1 MSFHLVF
8 LNIIFQFRQSRILAM
23 HLSKIEKD
31 KMFYED
37 HGVITLQSGK
47 EVNNLMIY
55 GVGLRN
61 SSKLK
66 FTSSSFE
73 FGSDCKT
80 HDGKLYITNH

>member
-1 MSFHLVF
+1 
-8 LNIIFQFRQSRILAM
+8 M
-23 HLSKIEKD
+23 HLSQTEKD
-31 KMFYED
+31 KMFYESD

-66 FTSSSFE
+66 FTSSSND

-80 HDGKLYITNH
+80 HDGKLHVFA

>member
-1 MSFHLVF
+1 
-8 LNIIFQFRQSRILAM
+8 M

-55 GVGLRN
+55 GVPYSEN
-61 SSKLK
+61 EEEDPVITEEKVSS
-66 FTSSSFE
+66 
-73 FGSDCKT
+73 
-80 HDGKLYITNH
+80 ITF

>member
-1 MSFHLVF
+1 
-8 LNIIFQFRQSRILAM
+8 M
-23 HLSKIEKD
+23 HLSQSEKD
-31 KMFYED
+31 KMFYEE

-66 FTSSSFE
+66 FTSSSND

-80 HDGKLYITNH
+80 HDGKLHVVA

>member
-1 MSFHLVF
+1 
-8 LNIIFQFRQSRILAM
+8 M
-23 HLSKIEKD
+23 HLSQTEKD
-31 KMFYED
+31 KMFYESD

-55 GVGLRN
+55 GWGLRN

-66 FTSSSFE
+66 FTSSSND

-80 HDGKLYITNH
+80 HDGKLHGVA